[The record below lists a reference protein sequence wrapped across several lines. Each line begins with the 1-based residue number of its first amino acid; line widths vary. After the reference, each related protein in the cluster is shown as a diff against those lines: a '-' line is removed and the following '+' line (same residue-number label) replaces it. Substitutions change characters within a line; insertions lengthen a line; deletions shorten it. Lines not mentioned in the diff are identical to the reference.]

1 MSTLLRARL
10 QILAAAFLF
19 STGGVA
25 VKSCQL
31 TDWQIASFRCGIAAV
46 VMWVLLPAAR
56 RRWSWRT
63 LAAGC
68 AYAATLTLYVLANK
82 ATTAANTVLL
92 QGTAPLYLLLLA
104 PLLLGERIRR
114 RDLLVLAALAAGLWL
129 LLSGDV
135 AATATAPSPARGNL
149 LGALAGFSWALTI
162 LGLRWLERGGRSA
175 AGAVIAGN
183 LIAFLV
189 PLPWALP
196 VVGSRG
202 ADWLWVLY
210 LGAFQIALAYLLLT
224 DGVRSV
230 PAFEAALL
238 LLVEPV
244 FNPLWAYWVHRE
256 VPGGWIL
263 FGGALILAATLV
275 KTWLDVRGR
284 SPD

>member
-31 TDWQIASFRCGIAAV
+31 TDWQIASFRCGVAAV

-63 LAAGC
+63 LAAGG
-68 AYAATLTLYVLANK
+68 AYASTLTLYVLANK

-104 PLLLGERIRR
+104 PLFLGERIRR

-135 AATATAPSPARGNL
+135 AATATAPAPARGNL
-149 LGALAGFSWALTI
+149 LGAVAGLTWALTI

-175 AGAVIAGN
+175 AGAVVAGN

-263 FGGALILAATLV
+263 VGGALILAATLV